1 MPQDR
6 TGDWMSGIVR
16 FAFLPFLLLFT
27 LFMTVTTL
35 LFSLGRRG

>member
-1 MPQDR
+1 MQDR
-6 TGDWMSGIVR
+6 TGDWCSGIIR
-16 FAFLPFLLLFT
+16 LAFLPLLLLFT